1 MPRQIGPW
9 LAEPHAMLLEERVC
23 ALETRLL
30 ALEARLRQGL
40 VAPRASGQ
48 GRTGGME
55 PILEELT
62 EAESLHLIE
71 QAEIGRIGF
80 SGRYGPLVLPVN
92 YKIVDGAVVFRL
104 AVGSSVGE
112 DLRTGI
118 ADAEYKVA
126 FEIDQIDP
134 ASRTG
139 WSVMIQGAAHHIDDE
154 DERAVVLKAGIE
166 PWAGGERDHFVR
178 IKPTLISGRR
188 IRRD

>member
-71 QAEIGRIGF
+71 QA
-80 SGRYGPLVLPVN
+80 
-92 YKIVDGAVVFRL
+92 
-104 AVGSSVGE
+104 VGE
-112 DLRTGI
+112 DWPELAGRI
-118 ADAEYKVA
+118 PEL
-126 FEIDQIDP
+126 
-134 ASRTG
+134 
-139 WSVMIQGAAHHIDDE
+139 QGAH
-154 DERAVVLKAGIE
+154 
-166 PWAGGERDHFVR
+166 
-178 IKPTLISGRR
+178 S
-188 IRRD
+188 